1 MHKAT
6 TKVATLGCVLV
17 LLAASAACN
26 RSGAT
31 TDGGRSN
38 SAVAATVNG
47 KAITL
52 EEIDR
57 VVNQQAGGQQAQMS
71 QLELAAARLQ
81 VLDGLVQ
88 QQVLFQ
94 RAEKEKLL
102 PTEDEVTAAINSQKT
117 QNSMTEEEY
126 QKMLRESNQTEQSL
140 REVARKQIAVQKL
153 QSKTFGN
160 ISISDKEV
168 ENFYNNN
175 RQSFVSARGVG
186 LATIM
191 VDPTDNGMQDDAK
204 SEAEA
209 KQKIDIIYQQLKS
222 GADFATVARAKSED
236 SSSNVRGGDLG
247 FLAEE
252 QIKQSGLP
260 PELIGRFFNSMQV
273 GDITAPERTANGRF
287 YIFKLTAKRLQSENL
302 TLESPG
308 VRDDIKKALINQR
321 QSLLNAAMMAT
332 AMNESK
338 IENNLAKDMLNSP
351 NNLSGVRPAG
361 ATNPSPAVGASPAG
375 AASPAGTAA
384 TAPSPAA
391 SVQGQ

>member
-1 MHKAT
+1 MHKAIKKIT
-6 TKVATLGCVLV
+6 ILSLV
-17 LLAASAACN
+17 LLFAVSFAACG
-26 RSGAT
+26 SGGAS
-31 TDGGRSN
+31 GNAGKPG

-47 KAITL
+47 KPITL
-52 EEIDR
+52 EEVDR
-57 VVNQQAGGQQAQMS
+57 VVNQQAGGQQSQMS

-81 VLDGLVQ
+81 VLDGLIQ

-94 RAEKEKLL
+94 RAEKDKLL

-140 REVARKQIAVQKL
+140 REVARKQIAVQK
-153 QSKTFGN
+153 QQDRTFGN

-168 ENFYNNN
+168 ESFYSNNK
-175 RQSFVSARGVG
+175 QSFVSARGVG
-186 LATIM
+186 LAAIM
-191 VDPTDNGMQDDAK
+191 VDPADNGMQDDAK
-204 SEAEA
+204 SDPEA
-209 KQKIDIIYQQLKS
+209 KQKIDIVYQQLKN

-236 SSSNVRGGDLG
+236 SSSNARGGDLG
-247 FLAEE
+247 FLSEE
-252 QIKQSGLP
+252 QLKQSGLP
-260 PELIGRFFNSMQV
+260 PELVARFFNSMQA
-273 GDITAPERTANGRF
+273 GDITAPERTSNNRF

-308 VRDDIKKALINQR
+308 VREDIKKALINQR

-332 AMNESK
+332 AMNEAK

-361 ATNPSPAVGASPAG
+361 ATNPSPAASANASPSG
-375 AASPAGTAA
+375 TVSPAASPA
-384 TAPSPAA
+384 P

>member
-273 GDITAPERTANGRF
+273 GDITTPERTANGRF

-375 AASPAGTAA
+375 AANPAGTAA

>member
-1 MHKAT
+1 
-6 TKVATLGCVLV
+6 
-17 LLAASAACN
+17 
-26 RSGAT
+26 
-31 TDGGRSN
+31 
-38 SAVAATVNG
+38 
-47 KAITL
+47 
-52 EEIDR
+52 
-57 VVNQQAGGQQAQMS
+57 MS

-168 ENFYNNN
+168 ENFYNSN

-191 VDPTDNGMQDDAK
+191 VDPADNGMQDDAK

-247 FLAEE
+247 FLADE

-361 ATNPSPAVGASPAG
+361 ATNPSPAAGASPAG
-375 AASPAGTAA
+375 AASPLGTAT

-391 SVQGQ
+391 SVQGR

>member
-140 REVARKQIAVQKL
+140 REVMRKQIAAQKL
-153 QSKTFGN
+153 QNKTFGN

-273 GDITAPERTANGRF
+273 GDITTPERTANGRF

-375 AASPAGTAA
+375 AANPAGTAA